1 MEKEVEEKLGGI
13 YDGKLKV
20 IVPSILQYV
29 CTAFLLYERSSW
41 CSSPRRPVDSR
52 WEELAAWISDH
63 HHAICKGGGGGRRR
77 RRFSSSPFVYSS
89 KEMSTPIFFAP
100 DAPFHAQ
107 LEFNPGLLSFMRFR
121 GLLWRFLLIH
131 KCNKYSLW
139 WEHFFLHNDEVVLVF
154 QTISG
159 EVVAAGLVSFLVF
172 DGVSPRFD

>member
-1 MEKEVEEKLGGI
+1 MVKEVEEKLGGI
-13 YDGKLKV
+13 YDGKFEQRLIQV

-29 CTAFLLYERSSW
+29 CTACLPYGRSSW
-41 CSSPRRPVDSR
+41 CSSPRHPIGGR
-52 WEELAAWISDH
+52 WEELAAWVSDN
-63 HHAICKGGGGGRRR
+63 HHAICKGGGGGRGGKGHD
-77 RRFSSSPFVYSS
+77 S
-89 KEMSTPIFFAP
+89 KAMSTPIFFIP

-107 LEFNPGLLSFMRFR
+107 LEFNPGFLSFMRFR

-131 KCNKYSLW
+131 KCNRYSLW

-154 QTISG
+154 QIISS